1 MSYIVEKKLKT
12 CYNKKANKFNYGE
25 NMLNEL
31 KENLKKSLFQII
43 SDLGYVDN
51 INIKTSDDIILEI
64 PKDKEHGDYSTNT
77 AMRLAKIAKKK
88 PLDIAKEIID
98 RLDNTN
104 LHLSKVEIAGVGFI
118 NFTIDISYL
127 LDVVLKINKE
137 QNQYGNSNIGNNE
150 KICLEFV
157 SANPTGYLH
166 VGHGRGA
173 AYGDSLARIMN
184 KAGYLVHK
192 EHYVNDAGNQIT
204 NMALSVYERYKELFG
219 LQAEMKDDYYHG
231 KEIITV
237 AKDLKNEYND
247 QYLNHFDLE
256 FFKEYGTLK
265 LLNNLKNDLQRFNVS
280 FDTWFS
286 EKSLYQNG
294 SVEKVL
300 NLLKEKDCTYQKD
313 GALWLK
319 TTNYNDEKD
328 RVIIKTDGSY
338 TYLLPDIA
346 YHANKLSRGYDHL
359 IDVLGADHHGYI
371 ERLKAAVSMVG
382 GNSNLIDIEILQMV
396 RVIENGQEV
405 KMSKRSGKAIT
416 LIDLIDEVGT
426 DALRYFYVAKS
437 LSTHMDL
444 DLDLMKQKSND
455 NPVFYAQYAYARI
468 SSIFKNTNDLNIKF
482 KPVEKFKKIDPLTV
496 SDLCLTLLQYQS
508 VIEEVAQKR
517 LVHKLTHYIDELAY
531 KLHSYYNDQKVI
543 GDDLELMMEK
553 LTVLKAVQIV
563 LKDSLSL
570 IGVSTPEKM

>member
-1 MSYIVEKKLKT
+1 MLNKLKELLK
-12 CYNKKANKFNYGE
+12 NNIFNVI
-25 NMLNEL
+25 NN
-31 KENLKKSLFQII
+31 
-43 SDLGYVDN
+43 LGYVDGV
-51 INIKTSDDIILEI
+51 IIKNSDDIILEM
-64 PKDKEHGDYSTNT
+64 PKDKDHGDYATNT
-77 AMRLAKIAKKK
+77 AMRLAKVAKKR
-88 PLDIAKEIID
+88 PLDIANEIINGLNKD
-98 RLDNTN
+98 E
-104 LHLSKVEIAGVGFI
+104 LHLSNIEIAGPGFI
-118 NFTIDISYL
+118 NFTIDKNFV
-127 LDVVLKINKE
+127 LDIALKINKE
-137 QNQYGNSNIGNNE
+137 VDNYGSSNIG
-150 KICLEFV
+150 KGTKVCLEFV

-184 KAGYLVHK
+184 KAGYNVHK

-237 AKDLKNEYND
+237 AAKVKDAYSDK
-247 QYLNHFDLE
+247 YLNNFDMD
-256 FFKEYGTLK
+256 FFKEFGTNE
-265 LLNNLKNDLQRFNVS
+265 LLNNLKNDLNKFNVT

-286 EKSLYQNG
+286 EKSLYKNG
-294 SVEKVL
+294 AVNGVLSLLNEKEFTY
-300 NLLKEKDCTYQKD
+300 KKDD
-313 GALWLK
+313 ALWLK
-319 TTNYNDEKD
+319 TSNYTDEKD
-328 RVIIKTDGSY
+328 RVIVKSDGSY

-371 ERLKAAVSMVG
+371 DRLKAAVSMVG
-382 GNSNLIDIEILQMV
+382 GNSNLIDVEILQMV
-396 RVIENGQEV
+396 RVLENGVEV

-416 LIDLIDEVGT
+416 LVDLMEEVGT

-455 NPVFYAQYAYARI
+455 NPVFYAQYAHARI
-468 SSIFKNTNDLNIKF
+468 CSIFKNAKEANIEFAPVTSF
-482 KPVEKFKKIDPLTV
+482 KNIDPNTV
-496 SDLCLTLLQYQS
+496 NELCLTLLQYQS
-508 VIEEVAQKR
+508 VIEEVAEKR

-543 GDDLELMMEK
+543 TDDVNLVMEK
-553 LTVLKAVQIV
+553 LTILKAVQIV
-563 LKDSLSL
+563 LSNALNL
-570 IGVSTPEKM
+570 IGVSAPEKM